1 MTVGP
6 KLQNWIC
13 HKHVTRK
20 GFFAFFL
27 LLLFQKN
34 LMWLSYGE
42 YIYYEVFITSTEYNN
57 AGSSGGEF
65 GKLYRGALNYTNDYY
80 NC

>member
-20 GFFAFFL
+20 LFFCFFSLVAFK
-27 LLLFQKN
+27 KN

-42 YIYYEVFITSTEYNN
+42 YIYYEVFITSTECNN

-65 GKLYRGALNYTNDYY
+65 EKLYRGALNYTNDYY

>member
-1 MTVGP
+1 
-6 KLQNWIC
+6 
-13 HKHVTRK
+13 
-20 GFFAFFL
+20 
-27 LLLFQKN
+27 
-34 LMWLSYGE
+34 MWLNYGE